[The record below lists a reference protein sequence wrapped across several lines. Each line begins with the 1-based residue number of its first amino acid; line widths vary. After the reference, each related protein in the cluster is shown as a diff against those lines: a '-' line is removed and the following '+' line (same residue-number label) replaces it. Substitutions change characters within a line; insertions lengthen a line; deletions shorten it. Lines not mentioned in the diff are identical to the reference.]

1 MSERLG
7 DDCIGYHARM
17 SMNMPMQP
25 GTSPFDTADT
35 TVIATF
41 ARYEGAQRAVD
52 ALSDSGFD
60 VARSA
65 IVWNGLK
72 RVEYVVG
79 RQTVASAAVKG
90 AAAGAWFAGFFGLLV
105 ALFVD
110 TKGFAEAAGIVA
122 SYLIIGAL
130 IGAMWF
136 AFAHWQTRGRRDFAS
151 VGTFEAET
159 YDVRVPTDQR
169 ADAERILGVARS
181 SMNDPTAVPG
191 SVPPPPPVG

>member
-1 MSERLG
+1 
-7 DDCIGYHARM
+7 
-17 SMNMPMQP
+17 MNMPMQP
-25 GTSPFDTADT
+25 GQSPFDTADT
-35 TVIATF
+35 AIVATY

-52 ALSDSGFD
+52 TLSDEGFD

-72 RVEYVVG
+72 RVEYVTG
-79 RQTVASAAVKG
+79 RQTVATAALKG

-110 TKGFAEAAGIVA
+110 TDNFGEAAGIVV
-122 SYLIIGAL
+122 SYLL
-130 IGAMWF
+130 IGAIVGAAWF

-159 YDVRVPTDQR
+159 YDVRVPIDQR
-169 ADAERILGVARS
+169 DDAERVLGVSRTRAT
-181 SMNDPTAVPG
+181 DPAPSAGTASPPTG
-191 SVPPPPPVG
+191 GTVPPPPS